1 MVVKNHFTVRNS
13 AKVDGYY
20 IDYLGNYS
28 VTGLKEELDISEELI
43 ISTFEKYSMA
53 YDDTIGVYYFGSKD
67 KANTAIDILVAAVPA
82 NQRGR
87 AVYLTDKEIE
97 LIRKALINE
106 DSNLLT
112 VKASLKDQIFKKLN
126 QTY

>member
-1 MVVKNHFTVRNS
+1 MVVKNHFTVRSS

-28 VTGLKEELDISEELI
+28 VIALKEHLDISEKLI
-43 ISTFEKYSMA
+43 VSTFDKYSMSF
-53 YDDTIGVYYFGSKD
+53 DQEIGVYYFQSKD
-67 KANTAIDILVAAVPA
+67 KAQEAIDILVAAVPA
-82 NQRGR
+82 NKRGR

-106 DSNLLT
+106 DTNLLT
-112 VKASLKDQIFKKLN
+112 VKASLKDEIFKKLN

>member
-1 MVVKNHFTVRNS
+1 MVVKNHFSVRHS
-13 AKVDGYY
+13 IVAKGYY

-28 VTGLKEELDISEELI
+28 IPALSTALEIDESLI
-43 ISTFEKYSMA
+43 QSVFNKYSSEYNEDMN
-53 YDDTIGVYYFGSKD
+53 VYYFNNSD
-67 KANTAIDILVAAVPA
+67 KANEAISVLVAAVPA
-82 NQRGR
+82 NKRGR

-112 VKASLKDQIFKKLN
+112 VKKSIKDNIFKKLN